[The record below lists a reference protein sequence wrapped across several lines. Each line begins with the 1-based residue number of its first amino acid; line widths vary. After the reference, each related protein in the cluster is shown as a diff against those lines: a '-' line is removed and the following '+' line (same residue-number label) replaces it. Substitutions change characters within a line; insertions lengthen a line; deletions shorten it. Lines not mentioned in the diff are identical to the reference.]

1 MFQQISTSTLWYNH
15 GNIVNNTIASL
26 ERKAKNMKFTAER
39 TVDELGRV
47 VLPPD
52 MRKEMNLEAGEKV
65 LISCENGELK
75 IIKAKPRCKLCGADM
90 SEDDQFVICLRCID
104 DIRSTK

>member
-1 MFQQISTSTLWYNH
+1 MNKTQL
-15 GNIVNNTIASL
+15 VDVVAA
-26 ERKAKNMKFTAER
+26 KAELKKKEAEAA
-39 TVDELGRV
+39 VSAV
-47 VLPPD
+47 VAAIT
-52 MRKEMNLEAGEKV
+52 EALEAGEKV